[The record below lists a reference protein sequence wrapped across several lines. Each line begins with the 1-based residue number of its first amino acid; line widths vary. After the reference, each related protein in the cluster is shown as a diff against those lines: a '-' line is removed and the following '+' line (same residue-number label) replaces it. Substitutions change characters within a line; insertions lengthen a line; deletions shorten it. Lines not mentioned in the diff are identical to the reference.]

1 MALDA
6 SPATIVAGARAQA
19 GLSQRELARLAGT
32 AQSVVA
38 RIESGQTSPTWQT
51 VSTLLAAAG
60 FVMRPD
66 IERTTFD
73 SHMLD
78 DIARIRAL
86 SPGQR
91 LIELRNASRF
101 VQGARRV

>member
-1 MALDA
+1 MAPHT
-6 SPATIVAGARAQA
+6 SPATIVADARAKA

-38 RIESGQTSPTWQT
+38 RIESGQSSPTWQT
-51 VSTLLAAAG
+51 LSTLLAAAG
-60 FVMRPD
+60 CVMRLE

-86 SPGQR
+86 SPEQR

-101 VQGARRV
+101 LHAARRV

>member
-1 MALDA
+1 MVYDT
-6 SPATIVAGARAQA
+6 SPATILKAARAQT
-19 GLSQRELARLAGT
+19 GLSQRQLARRAGT

-38 RIESGQTSPTWQT
+38 RIESGQSSPTWQT
-51 VSTLLAAAG
+51 LSTLLAAAG
-60 FVMRPD
+60 FMIRPE

-73 SHMLD
+73 SHMLG

-101 VQGARRV
+101 VHGARRV